1 MVDVAKLNANTV
13 AMFKHAAQKS
23 RNRYFSKNNFN
34 DAILNNKKYNYDDNY
49 ISNTKNTSNLYKVN
63 NRNVKINAGNIY
75 NNIQNMLLNEPINYV
90 DNVKNDINHNF
101 IGTVDT
107 TNSIEKLH
115 KNSVNSSSIP
125 TIDDFFLSKSVDLHN
140 NKTQISD
147 VISSKF
153 SDAINNIKTSESS
166 INNTAMSEDINSLE
180 LVTNIHNLELQIKQ
194 FNAVTNKIVEVLK
207 SILYNTNI

>member
-23 RNRYFSKNNFN
+23 QNNYFSKKTFNN
-34 DAILNNKKYNYDDNY
+34 AILNNKKYNYDDNC

-75 NNIQNMLLNEPINYV
+75 NNIQNMLLNEPINYA
-90 DNVKNDINHNF
+90 DNVKHDIKHNF
-101 IGTVDT
+101 IGTIDT

-125 TIDDFFLSKSVDLHN
+125 TINDIFLSKNVNLPN
-140 NKTQISD
+140 NKMQISD

-166 INNTAMSEDINSLE
+166 INNTSMSEDINSLE